1 MYLYLKDLKKNNV
14 PYNWCTIYV
23 GIEENYFEK
32 NILTEHAVELMENG
46 EDSELISTLAWGV
59 EDEDLMQIM
68 VKIKTIYVKFLE
80 KDTDSW
86 RYEYRKLRHVYLKK
100 LAGKHTNK
108 IELLDE
114 IASFYDNFGYPEDMS
129 GLINYMPQDSP
140 TDSTDLL
147 NRFNHFWESEKK
159 NLHL

>member
-1 MYLYLKDLKKNNV
+1 MYLYLKDLKNNNV

-68 VKIKTIYVKFLE
+68 VKI
-80 KDTDSW
+80 
-86 RYEYRKLRHVYLKK
+86 
-100 LAGKHTNK
+100 
-108 IELLDE
+108 
-114 IASFYDNFGYPEDMS
+114 
-129 GLINYMPQDSP
+129 
-140 TDSTDLL
+140 
-147 NRFNHFWESEKK
+147 
-159 NLHL
+159 